1 MAMNYDSHE
10 DPFSGG
16 VKTPAL
22 SWKDLPIGST
32 FTLRITEP
40 PTLVHSRNYDDGTP
54 AYWDTGKTQPKMCA
68 VITAKVLTG
77 PHSVG
82 ELRGVWAKKPSSL
95 FAAIAAAQ
103 AESGER
109 LAVGGIL
116 KLKFAGETKHENKR
130 FNAIKNYKATYE
142 APDAFAEQD
151 EDTDAESDVSDPTAR
166 YGSKPVGK
174 PGKPV
179 AKPGKSARMED
190 DDPAF

>member
-1 MAMNYDSHE
+1 MATNHDHYE

-16 VKTPAL
+16 VKTAAL
-22 SWKDLPIGST
+22 SWKDLPIGSA
-32 FTLRITEP
+32 FTLRIVEP
-40 PTLVHSRNYDDGTP
+40 PTLLHSRNYDDGTP
-54 AYWDTGKTQPKMCA
+54 AYWDAEKTQPKMCA
-68 VITAKVLTG
+68 VVTVKVLAG

-109 LAVGGIL
+109 LAVGGTL

-142 APDAFAEQD
+142 GPDTFADD
-151 EDTDAESDVSDPTAR
+151 EDESLPDPTAR
-166 YGSKPVGK
+166 PVAASKPSK
-174 PGKPV
+174 PGK
-179 AKPGKSARMED
+179 AGKSARMED